1 MHKLVK
7 LAKDTVE
14 LYVRERKIY
23 KPDLEEFKEFLNV
36 KKGVFVTLHKNNNL
50 RGCIGTYS
58 PLRDNIIEEIIMNAI
73 SSSTEDPRFPPVSV
87 KELPFIEYSVDI
99 LEDPEEVKNLDD
111 LDPKIYG
118 IIVSKGFRRGLL
130 LPDIEGVDTVDEQL
144 RISKL
149 KAGINPLDEDVQIYK
164 FKVTRL
170 HWSAK

>member
-14 LYVRERKIY
+14 LYVKERKIF
-23 KPDLEEFKEFLNV
+23 KPNLEEYKEFLNI
-36 KKGVFVTLHKNNNL
+36 KKGVFVTLHKNNEL

-58 PLRDNIIEEIIMNAI
+58 PIRDNIIDEIIMNAI

-99 LEDPEEVKNLDD
+99 LENPEEVKNLNE
-111 LDPKIYG
+111 LNPKIYG
-118 IIVSKGFRRGLL
+118 VIVTKGFRRGLL

-144 RISKL
+144 KIAKL
-149 KAGINPLDEDVQIYK
+149 KAGINPFESDVEIYK

-170 HWSAK
+170 H

>member
-1 MHKLVK
+1 MYKLVK

-14 LYVRERKIY
+14 LYIKERKIY
-23 KPDLEEFKEFLNV
+23 KPNLEEYKEFLNV
-36 KKGVFVTLHKNNNL
+36 RKGVFVTLHKNNAL

-58 PLRDNIIEEIIMNAI
+58 PIRDNIIEEIIMNSI

-99 LEDPEEVKNLDD
+99 LEEPEEVKNLDE

-118 IIVSKGFRRGLL
+118 VIVSKGFRRGLL

-144 RISKL
+144 RIAKI
-149 KAGINPLDEDVQIYK
+149 KAGINPLDDDVEIYK

-170 HWSAK
+170 H